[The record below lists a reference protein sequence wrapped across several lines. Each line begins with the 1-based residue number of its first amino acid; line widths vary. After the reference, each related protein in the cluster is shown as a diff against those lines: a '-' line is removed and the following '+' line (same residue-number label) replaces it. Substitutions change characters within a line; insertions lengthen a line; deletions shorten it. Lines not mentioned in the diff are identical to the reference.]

1 MDRNHRNRN
10 VTNLPSA
17 ERKND
22 LVYQDFVHQERLK
35 AFKQER
41 KKKFVDAQRSM
52 DVSQQQLESKFRF
65 GHSVGFI
72 ESWINTVLGQS
83 DYVLQKEQFNPERAV
98 PLGRFNCSKKNL
110 IELGLRSDQIERIYR
125 SLFVHSM
132 GFIET
137 LRDVASYL
145 DDDPDPEKRGKR
157 DYLQINIWKVY
168 QLLLEYCCATDYK
181 MLLTKAQLDHDDQL
195 RQKHEEIIVLQ
206 TGQTEKEKE
215 IKDKMYQL
223 ASEMRAL
230 EQQKIKFENSREEA
244 HMAFLKQKAK
254 AEKEIQLRLFFEQKV
269 NMLFRDNANV
279 QSKQRKLQE

>member
-1 MDRNHRNRN
+1 MKQQAQALRPTDGRRTSDSQAATASVGREATPEGSPERESYLEPIKFGELDLHRIAQERLQEMDRNQRNRN
-10 VTNLPSA
+10 VTNLPSQ

-41 KKKFVDAQRSM
+41 KRKFVDAQKSM

-98 PLGRFNCSKKNL
+98 PLGRFSCSKKNL

-132 GFIET
+132 GFMQT
-137 LRDVASYL
+137 LRDVASFL
-145 DDDPDPEKRGKR
+145 EDDPDP
-157 DYLQINIWKVY
+157 
-168 QLLLEYCCATDYK
+168 
-181 MLLTKAQLDHDDQL
+181 
-195 RQKHEEIIVLQ
+195 
-206 TGQTEKEKE
+206 
-215 IKDKMYQL
+215 
-223 ASEMRAL
+223 
-230 EQQKIKFENSREEA
+230 
-244 HMAFLKQKAK
+244 
-254 AEKEIQLRLFFEQKV
+254 
-269 NMLFRDNANV
+269 
-279 QSKQRKLQE
+279 